1 MARVG
6 IAISRIRVYVGDGLM
21 HVCSEGGGDARDGIR
36 DKHAL
41 LTLYVWVLVG
51 LCVLVVGC

>member
-1 MARVG
+1 M
-6 IAISRIRVYVGDGLM
+6 YVGDGLM